1 MQEYFLEQYSTQG
14 AVQLFS
20 SILVPVLKVS
30 LILYSCRNIS
40 LNSTGTQGAVPV
52 QLFSSADILLTVSL
66 IPVYEGMLTRTVH
79 REQYGGSS
87 TDVVQYTG
95 TEGFPNICRNIS
107 SNSTEG
113 AVMYFA
119 YPGEIHKYLIEVSS
133 TRYRDYIR
141 LFILLKPYRQ
151 TVRGKNDALSY
162 VICLHLL

>member
-40 LNSTGTQGAVPV
+40 LNSTGTQGAVP
-52 QLFSSADILLTVSL
+52 VSL